1 MLDQI
6 LARLLAGVSSQHLL
20 AVLLAATGAV
30 LLGLAAVRQ
39 HGAVQ
44 DAVGL
49 EGGSARQ
56 SLQSFGRMVL
66 RPAWLLGILQ
76 GFIGGGMHIVA
87 LTLAP
92 IALVQPIGVIAVPV
106 TGVASAI
113 KHRLRPSP
121 RQITGT
127 LVSLASVSTMTAVL
141 LGPSALGVVIR
152 PSVPS
157 VIVTVA
163 VAIGIALA
171 VVRSGPGT
179 RPLIRSTALAAT
191 AAGLF
196 GLTSVLV
203 RTVGTILDSGVPTDD
218 LPLFLVALSGMALTL
233 PIGFWAMQTA
243 YVSGSPQVVVC
254 CMTLIDP
261 VTAAVGGRL
270 LLQEGAAFTPA
281 TLWAAIGC
289 GFLAAVGV
297 VLLSGKNPA
306 SGKVPASGKN
316 PAPPFSE
323 AGSGPGSTAGR
334 ARQGSPVSSGGGG
347 VRIQGA

>member
-6 LARLLAGVSSQHLL
+6 LAPLLAGISSQHLV
-20 AVLLAATGAV
+20 AVLLAVVGAV

-44 DAVGL
+44 HAVAL
-49 EGGSARQ
+49 DGGGPRQ
-56 SLQSFGRMVL
+56 SLRSFRRMVR
-66 RPAWLLGILQ
+66 RPSWLLGILQ
-76 GFIGGGMHIVA
+76 GFAGGGLHIVA

-106 TGVASAI
+106 TAIASAI
-113 KHRLRPSP
+113 KHRRRPNP
-121 RQITGT
+121 RQIIGT
-127 LVSLASVSTMTAVL
+127 LVSLASVSAMTAVL
-141 LGPSALGVVIR
+141 LVPSATGVVVL

-203 RTVGTILDSGVPTDD
+203 RTVGTILHSGAPTAD
-218 LPLFLVALSGMALTL
+218 LPLLIVALSGMALTL

-270 LLQEGAAFTPA
+270 LLQEGAALTSA
-281 TLWAAIGC
+281 ILWAAVGC

-297 VLLSGKNPA
+297 VLLSGKDP
-306 SGKVPASGKN
+306 SS
-316 PAPPFSE
+316 
-323 AGSGPGSTAGR
+323 R
-334 ARQGSPVSSGGGG
+334 RSPVQASWSERMPQTL
-347 VRIQGA
+347 VPIPVESAADLAA